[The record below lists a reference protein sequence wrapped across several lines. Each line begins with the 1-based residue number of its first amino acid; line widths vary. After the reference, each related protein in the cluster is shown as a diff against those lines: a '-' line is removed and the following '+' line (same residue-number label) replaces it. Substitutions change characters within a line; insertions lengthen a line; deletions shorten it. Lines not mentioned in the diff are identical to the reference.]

1 MNEIIIEKDA
11 MTPEARQALTI
22 TIQEIMRPIMEGI
35 SEILRRN
42 AEQMEQIA
50 GAMEAQ
56 KDRLDRL
63 ERETMLKMPLQ
74 GKRAGYVNEAMRN
87 RAAELLEK
95 RNTDDAAARRKLTGA
110 IRRSILAQWGA
121 AKVADLPDI
130 EYESI
135 MRQTGTWM
143 DARQIQAVVKEA
155 RDRAEGNGT

>member
-1 MNEIIIEKDA
+1 MNEITSRQEA
-11 MTPEARQALTI
+11 MSPEAREALTL

-74 GKRAGYVNEAMRN
+74 GKRAQYIQEAMRN
-87 RAAELLEK
+87 RAAELMEK
-95 RNTDDAAARRKLTGA
+95 RGIDDAAARRKLAGA
-110 IRRSILAQWGA
+110 IRKGILAQWGA
-121 AKVADLPDI
+121 AKVCELPDI
-130 EYESI
+130 EYGAI
-135 MRQTGTWM
+135 MQQVATWM
-143 DARQIQAVVKEA
+143 DARVIQAAVQDA
-155 RDRAEGNGT
+155 RARAGEE